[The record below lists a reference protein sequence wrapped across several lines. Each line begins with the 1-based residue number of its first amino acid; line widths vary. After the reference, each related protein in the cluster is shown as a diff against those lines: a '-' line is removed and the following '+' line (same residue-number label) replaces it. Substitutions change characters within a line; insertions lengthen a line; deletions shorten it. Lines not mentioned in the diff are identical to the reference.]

1 MFIWEIICVKIGK
14 DKYKGAA
21 KMKKIKW
28 LATGGTISSVET
40 EKGLVPA
47 SSDEQMKKMLYVLG
61 FASENICTE
70 QLMNIDSTEIS
81 CDDIRNIGIAADK
94 AVRGGFDGII
104 ITHGTD
110 TMAYTAAILDRM
122 MDGCPIPVIITGS
135 QRPFF
140 ADDSDGKANLL
151 NALNAACENIG
162 GVHILFGDKLIRGGR
177 AYKAYT
183 RNDNAFISPSGK
195 YSGSISGGKL
205 ICSEKKPDGKYIFRS
220 DFSHKA
226 GLIKITPM
234 TRPEEIETAA
244 KLYDGIVIEGYGIGA
259 IPTRLLPAIKRS
271 ISGGVKCVL
280 ISQCLFEGVS
290 MGVYEVGTQAKD
302 IGVISG
308 SDLTAEGALARLMFG
323 EI

>member
-1 MFIWEIICVKIGK
+1 
-14 DKYKGAA
+14 
-21 KMKKIKW
+21 MKKIKW

-47 SSDEQMKKMLYVLG
+47 SSDEQMKKMLDVLG
-61 FASENICTE
+61 LASENICTE

-94 AVRGGFDGII
+94 AIRGGFDGII

-122 MDGCPIPVIITGS
+122 MDSCPIPVIITGS

-280 ISQCLFEGVS
+280 ISQCLFEGFPWACMRS
-290 MGVYEVGTQAKD
+290 EHRQRISALSQGETLRQREHWQGLCSGRYD
-302 IGVISG
+302 IS
-308 SDLTAEGALARLMFG
+308 
-323 EI
+323 

>member
-1 MFIWEIICVKIGK
+1 MFIRENICVKIRI
-14 DKYKGAA
+14 DKHMEAEG
-21 KMKKIKW
+21 MKKIKW

-40 EKGLVPA
+40 ENGLVPA
-47 SSDEQMKKMLYVLG
+47 SSDEQMKKMLEVLG
-61 FASENICTE
+61 FASENISTE
-70 QLMNIDSTEIS
+70 QLMNIDSTEIT
-81 CDDIRNIGIAADK
+81 CHDIRNIGIAADK
-94 AVRGGFDGII
+94 SVREGFDGMI

-122 MDGCPIPVIITGS
+122 MDSCPIPVIITGS

-140 ADDSDGKANLL
+140 AYDSDGKANLL
-151 NALNAACENIG
+151 NALNAACESFG

-183 RNDNAFISPSGK
+183 RSDNAFISPSGK
-195 YSGSISGGKL
+195 YSGTISGGKL
-205 ICSEKKPDGKYIFRS
+205 ICSEKKPDGKYFFRS
-220 DFSHKA
+220 DFSHRA

-234 TRPEEIETAA
+234 TRPEEIENAA
-244 KLYDGIVIEGYGIGA
+244 KLYDGIVIEGYGIGD
-259 IPTRLLPAIKRS
+259 IPTRLLPAIKKA

-290 MGVYEVGTQAKD
+290 MGVYEVGTQAMD

-308 SDLTAEGALARLMFG
+308 GDLTAEGALARLIFG

>member
-1 MFIWEIICVKIGK
+1 MFIRENICVKIRI
-14 DKYKGAA
+14 DKHMEAEG
-21 KMKKIKW
+21 MKKIKW

-47 SSDEQMKKMLYVLG
+47 SSDEQMKKMLEVLG
-61 FASENICTE
+61 FASENISTE
-70 QLMNIDSTEIS
+70 QLMNIDSTEIT
-81 CDDIRNIGIAADK
+81 CNDIRNIGIAADK
-94 AVRGGFDGII
+94 SVREGFDGII

-122 MDGCPIPVIITGS
+122 MDCCPIPVIITGS

-140 ADDSDGKANLL
+140 ADDSDGKVNLL
-151 NALNAACENIG
+151 NALNAACESFG
-162 GVHILFGDKLIRGGR
+162 GVHILFGDKLIRGGW

-183 RNDNAFISPSGK
+183 RSDNAFISPSGK
-195 YSGSISGGKL
+195 YSGTISGGKL
-205 ICSEKKPDGKYIFRS
+205 ICSEKKRDGKYIFRS
-220 DFSHKA
+220 HFSHRA

-234 TRPEEIETAA
+234 TRPEEIESAA
-244 KLYDGIVIEGYGIGA
+244 KLYDGIVIEGYGIGD
-259 IPTRLLPAIKRS
+259 IPTRLLPAIKKA

-280 ISQCLFEGVS
+280 ISQCLFEGIS

-308 SDLTAEGALARLMFG
+308 GDLTAEGALARLMFG

>member
-1 MFIWEIICVKIGK
+1 MFIWENICVKIRI
-14 DKYKGAA
+14 DKHMEAEG
-21 KMKKIKW
+21 MKKIKW

-47 SSDEQMKKMLYVLG
+47 SSDEQMKKMLEVLG
-61 FASENICTE
+61 FASENISTE
-70 QLMNIDSTEIS
+70 QLMNIDSTEIT
-81 CDDIRNIGIAADK
+81 CNDIRNIGIAADK
-94 AVRGGFDGII
+94 SVREGFDGII

-122 MDGCPIPVIITGS
+122 MDSCPIPVIITGS

-140 ADDSDGKANLL
+140 TDDSDGKANLL
-151 NALNAACENIG
+151 NALNAACESFG

-183 RNDNAFISPSGK
+183 RSDNAFISPSGK

-205 ICSEKKPDGKYIFRS
+205 VCSEKKRDGKYIFRS
-220 DFSHKA
+220 NFSHRA

-234 TRPEEIETAA
+234 TRPEEIESAA
-244 KLYDGIVIEGYGIGA
+244 KLYDGIAIEGYGIGD
-259 IPTRLLPAIKRS
+259 IPTRLLPAIKKA

-308 SDLTAEGALARLMFG
+308 GDLTAEGALARLMFG

>member
-1 MFIWEIICVKIGK
+1 MFIRENICVKIRI
-14 DKYKGAA
+14 DKHMEAEG
-21 KMKKIKW
+21 MKKIKW

-40 EKGLVPA
+40 ENGLVPA
-47 SSDEQMKKMLYVLG
+47 SSDEQMKKMLEVLG
-61 FASENICTE
+61 FASENISTE
-70 QLMNIDSTEIS
+70 QLMNIDSTEIT
-81 CDDIRNIGIAADK
+81 CNDIRNIGIAADK
-94 AVRGGFDGII
+94 SVREGFDGMI

-122 MDGCPIPVIITGS
+122 MDCCPIPVIITGS

-151 NALNAACENIG
+151 NALNAACESFG

-183 RNDNAFISPSGK
+183 RSDNAFISPSGK
-195 YSGSISGGKL
+195 YSGTISGGKL
-205 ICSEKKPDGKYIFRS
+205 ICSEKKPDGKYFFRS
-220 DFSHKA
+220 DFSHRA

-234 TRPEEIETAA
+234 TRPEEIENAA
-244 KLYDGIVIEGYGIGA
+244 KLYDGIVIEGYGIGD
-259 IPTRLLPAIKRS
+259 IPTRLLPAIKKA

-308 SDLTAEGALARLMFG
+308 GDLTAEGALARLIFG

>member
-1 MFIWEIICVKIGK
+1 MFIWENICVKIRI
-14 DKYKGAA
+14 DKHMEAEG
-21 KMKKIKW
+21 MKKIKW

-47 SSDEQMKKMLYVLG
+47 SSDEQMKKMLEVLG
-61 FASENICTE
+61 FASENISTE
-70 QLMNIDSTEIS
+70 QLMNIDSTEIT
-81 CDDIRNIGIAADK
+81 CNDIRNIGIAADK
-94 AVRGGFDGII
+94 AVREGFDGII

-122 MDGCPIPVIITGS
+122 MDSCPIPVIITGS

-140 ADDSDGKANLL
+140 AYDSDGKANLL
-151 NALNAACENIG
+151 NALNAACESFG
-162 GVHILFGDKLIRGGR
+162 GVHILFGDKLIRGGM

-183 RNDNAFISPSGK
+183 RSDNAFISPSGK
-195 YSGSISGGKL
+195 YSGTISGGKL
-205 ICSEKKPDGKYIFRS
+205 ICSEKKPDGKYFFRS
-220 DFSHKA
+220 NFSHRA

-234 TRPEEIETAA
+234 TRPEEIESAA
-244 KLYDGIVIEGYGIGA
+244 KLYDGIVIEGYGIGD
-259 IPTRLLPAIKRS
+259 IPTRLLPAIKKA

-308 SDLTAEGALARLMFG
+308 GDLTAEGALARLMFG

>member
-1 MFIWEIICVKIGK
+1 MFIWENICVKIRI
-14 DKYKGAA
+14 DKHMEAA
-21 KMKKIKW
+21 GMKKIKW

-47 SSDEQMKKMLYVLG
+47 SSDEQMKKMLEVLG
-61 FASENICTE
+61 FASENISTE

-81 CDDIRNIGIAADK
+81 CNDIRNIGIAADK
-94 AVRGGFDGII
+94 AVREGFDGII

-122 MDGCPIPVIITGS
+122 MDSCPIPVIITGS

-140 ADDSDGKANLL
+140 TDDSDGKANLL
-151 NALNAACENIG
+151 NALNAACESFG

-183 RNDNAFISPSGK
+183 RSDNAFISPSGK
-195 YSGSISGGKL
+195 YSGTISGGKL
-205 ICSEKKPDGKYIFRS
+205 ICSEKKPDGKYFFRS
-220 DFSHKA
+220 DFSHRA

-234 TRPEEIETAA
+234 TRPEEIESAA
-244 KLYDGIVIEGYGIGA
+244 KLYDGIVIEGYGIGD
-259 IPTRLLPAIKRS
+259 IPTRLLPAIKKA

-308 SDLTAEGALARLMFG
+308 GDLTAEGALARLIFG

>member
-1 MFIWEIICVKIGK
+1 MFIWENICVKIRI
-14 DKYKGAA
+14 DKHMEAEG
-21 KMKKIKW
+21 MKKIKW

-47 SSDEQMKKMLYVLG
+47 SSDEQMKNMLEVLG
-61 FASENICTE
+61 LASENISTE
-70 QLMNIDSTEIS
+70 QLMNIDSTEIT
-81 CDDIRNIGIAADK
+81 CNDIRNIGIAADK
-94 AVRGGFDGII
+94 AFREGFDGMI

-122 MDGCPIPVIITGS
+122 MDSCPIPVIITGS

-140 ADDSDGKANLL
+140 ADNSDGKANLL
-151 NALNAACENIG
+151 NALNAACESFG

-183 RNDNAFISPSGK
+183 RSDNAFISPSGK
-195 YSGSISGGKL
+195 YSGTISGGKL
-205 ICSEKKPDGKYIFRS
+205 ICSEKKRDGKYIFRS
-220 DFSHKA
+220 HFSHRA

-234 TRPEEIETAA
+234 TRPEEIESAA
-244 KLYDGIVIEGYGIGA
+244 KLYDGIVIEGYGIGD
-259 IPTRLLPAIKRS
+259 IPTRLLPAIKKA

-308 SDLTAEGALARLMFG
+308 GDLTAEGALARLIFG
-323 EI
+323 DI